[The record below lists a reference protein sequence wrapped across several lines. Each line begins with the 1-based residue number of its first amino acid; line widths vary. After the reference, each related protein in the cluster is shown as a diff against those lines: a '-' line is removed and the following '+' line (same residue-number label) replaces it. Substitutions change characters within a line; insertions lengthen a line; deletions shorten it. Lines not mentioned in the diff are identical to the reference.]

1 MRKNVEFLIMVM
13 TMVISKEGIIV
24 ISQESMEVLGREI
37 VISRLN

>member
-1 MRKNVEFLIMVM
+1 MRKNFEVFVMVM

-24 ISQESMEVLGREI
+24 ISQESIEALGREI